1 MGVALINMTE
11 LIDHEVPCGAKEV
24 DIGGFWREVLQND
37 SKGNDLR
44 DVSVLT
50 NDMQKLSLFPSL
62 SLPLSYGF
70 K

>member
-1 MGVALINMTE
+1 MGIALINMTE
-11 LIDHEVPCGAKEV
+11 LIDHEGHYGAQEV
-24 DIGGFWREVLQND
+24 DIWGFWREMLQND

-50 NDMQKLSLFPSL
+50 NDMQKLSLSPL
-62 SLPLSYGF
+62 SLPLSCGF